1 MLPSFQLAALSML
14 RSSQYDDYL
23 ENLQQNDTKAKD
35 VKDAEMLK
43 EEKKDEEEWKSR
55 GS

>member
-1 MLPSFQLAALSML
+1 ML